1 MLRRSVPQS
10 CPSAGAGSS
19 TPSFRPDKNFG
30 SCVGPAGWKYRSLL
44 REPLRNGYALGLL
57 GLYRHA
63 PAARCVYRRG
73 RSSRFSGCKAA
84 LPDGQAAVVEPDI
97 PRPLADARSIFV
109 TNSVVEDAQT
119 AKLLADLHLTT
130 VLEEVSL
137 RGIACDSPVYAI
149 GGLEMFGRRPSLLD
163 HGRLV

>member
-1 MLRRSVPQS
+1 MCGRQ
-10 CPSAGAGSS
+10 AGSIDFFS
-19 TPSFRPDKNFG
+19 
-30 SCVGPAGWKYRSLL
+30 
-44 REPLRNGYALGLL
+44 EPLRNGYACGLL
-57 GLYRHA
+57 GQYRHA
-63 PAARCVYRRG
+63 HAARCVYRRK

-84 LPDGQAAVVEPDI
+84 TPDGQAAVVEPDI

-109 TNSVVEDAQT
+109 INSVVEDAQT